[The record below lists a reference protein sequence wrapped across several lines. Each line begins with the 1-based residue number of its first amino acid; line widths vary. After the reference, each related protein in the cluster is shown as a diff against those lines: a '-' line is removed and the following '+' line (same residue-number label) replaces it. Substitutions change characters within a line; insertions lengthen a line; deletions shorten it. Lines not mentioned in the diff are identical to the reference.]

1 MVVVAVQMQFA
12 SVRLVLKHFH
22 LYKIQPLYSRMSP
35 KTSTGIDVWISM
47 ACLWH
52 DAFTTVKMTVIA
64 KMNVSLSSKAA
75 LKTAPVRFVCL
86 GLIQNDSFQIYLGE
100 LSRWMPM

>member
-64 KMNVSLSSKAA
+64 KMNVSLSSKAELQHA
-75 LKTAPVRFVCL
+75 LVRFVGL
-86 GLIQNDSFQIYLGE
+86 GLILYESCKISQF
-100 LSRWMPM
+100 